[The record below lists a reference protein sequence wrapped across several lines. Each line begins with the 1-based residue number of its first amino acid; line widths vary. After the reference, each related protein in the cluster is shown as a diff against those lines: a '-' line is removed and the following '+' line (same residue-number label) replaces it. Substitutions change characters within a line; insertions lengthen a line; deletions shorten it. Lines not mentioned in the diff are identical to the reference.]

1 MGEFQLEDDHT
12 NLEPLNITRISKI
25 SLEHAD
31 LRTKS
36 TSLVD
41 VNRRKLVQG
50 MPTQVLQGTSLA
62 DWFEEMPQQT
72 LTGDFSEVPNAPC
85 KDGNAG

>member
-1 MGEFQLEDDHT
+1 MNAGEQQSLYLSNDKVRVGAFQLEHNHT
-12 NLEPLNITRISKI
+12 NPEPLNITRISKI

-62 DWFEEMPQQT
+62 EWF
-72 LTGDFSEVPNAPC
+72 
-85 KDGNAG
+85 